1 MTTREFTS
9 LENRLAPSVPG
20 CPRPV
25 LEQYVRETAIEMCE
39 QTLAWRYEQDPIR
52 LTAGIYEYDY
62 ETPDNTEVVA
72 VIHAALNG
80 NKISALTQ
88 EQIHERYPS
97 WPDQN
102 QRSEPR
108 FLGQFDPDHF
118 LVVPVPDAGRTYD
131 LKMFL
136 ALRPTPDCTGMDKTV
151 FDDCEMAIIHGT
163 LARLLSLPEK
173 SWTDR
178 ALADYHARQF
188 IYKCSARRAKA
199 NLGVARASVT
209 ARMTPFA

>member
-1 MTTREFTS
+1 MTDRAFVS
-9 LENRLAPSVPG
+9 LENKIAPMVPG
-20 CPRPV
+20 VPRPV
-25 LEQYVRETAIEMCE
+25 ILQYVRDSAIETCE

-52 LTAGIYEYDY
+52 LTPGIYEYDY
-62 ETPDNTEVVA
+62 ETPDNTEVTA

-80 NKISALTQ
+80 AVIRPWTQ
-88 EQIHERYPS
+88 EQIHEGYPS

-118 LVVPVPDAGRTYD
+118 VVVPVPDDAKTYD

-136 ALRPTPDCTGMDKTV
+136 ALRPTQDATGMSKTV
-151 FDDCEMAIIHGT
+151 FDECEQLIMHGT
-163 LARLLSLPEK
+163 LHRLLSMPEK

-188 IYKCSARRAKA
+188 IYKSSARRAKA
-199 NLGVARASVT
+199 NLGVARASVSVRQRPL
-209 ARMTPFA
+209 A